1 MTIQTQITPTATVR
15 FVLLPGRRLQ
25 ISPTLCE
32 SLFLYTGLYLGVTVA
47 CYARV
52 STADQQLDRQIESI
66 TEYAQNRLGASLQ
79 DIYIYRDKSTETDTD
94 RSGYQALMDTADA
107 GNIDAVIIHQVSRI
121 APSVSDLESRLTPS
135 LRTI

>member
-1 MTIQTQITPTATVR
+1 
-15 FVLLPGRRLQ
+15 
-25 ISPTLCE
+25 
-32 SLFLYTGLYLGVTVA
+32 VTVA
-47 CYARV
+47 CDARV

-107 GNIDAVIIHQVSRI
+107 GNIDAVMIHQVSRI

>member
-1 MTIQTQITPTATVR
+1 MT
-15 FVLLPGRRLQ
+15 
-25 ISPTLCE
+25 
-32 SLFLYTGLYLGVTVA
+32 VT
-47 CYARV
+47 CDARV

-66 TEYAQNRLGASLQ
+66 TEYAQNRLDASLQ
-79 DIYIYRDKSTETDTD
+79 DIDIYRDKSTGTDTD

-121 APSVSDLESRLTPS
+121 ARSVSDLESRLTPS